1 MTDIEGDVVVP
12 AGTNII
18 APDRRDVGQIDLTEV
33 DLETLAL
40 EDIILDMTIEIL
52 L

>member
-1 MTDIEGDVVVP
+1 MTGIPGGEVVSV
-12 AGTNII
+12 GTDTTD
-18 APDRRDVGQIDLTEV
+18 PDRRNVRQIDLTEV

-40 EDIILDMTIEIL
+40 EDIILDTTTESL